1 MKSNLLK
8 DSHPHVIYRR
18 PNEEEEE
25 EEVSSDFHSS
35 GMPSKAEFV
44 RF

>member
-25 EEVSSDFHSS
+25 VSSDFHSS